1 MAFNSASG
9 YNNLPSGNFTPEIF
23 SQKVLKFFRR
33 ASVAEDITNTDYAG
47 EIENFGDTVRII
59 KEPTITVSAYS
70 RGSVVNPQDLADDQ
84 TTMVVDQ
91 ANAFAFKIDDIE
103 ERQSHVNFEAL
114 ATSSGAY
121 SLKRKYDFNVL
132 QAIAD
137 GAGLAG
143 ADDASL
149 TGGLLN
155 TNTALGTAG
164 TPIAV
169 HTAPD
174 NAVNLMLEMA
184 KELDEQSVPEENRWF
199 VASPAFYSK
208 LFSAGAKFAEVQVT
222 GDGTSPLRNGLVMQG
237 QIAGFNC
244 YKSTALVAGGTD
256 AISITGVT
264 AAAGEAVVL
273 AGHMSAV
280 ATASHIAKTEVVRST
295 ETFSDI
301 VRGLHVFGRKVLRP
315 EALVRGVVDTV
326 A

>member
-70 RGSVVNPQDLADDQ
+70 RGSVVSPQDLADDQ

-149 TGGLLN
+149 AGGLLN
-155 TNTALGTAG
+155 TNTALGTAAS
-164 TPIAV
+164 PVAV
-169 HTAPD
+169 HTDPD

-264 AAAGEAVVL
+264 AAAGESVVL

-315 EALVRGVVDTV
+315 EALVRGVVDTIV
-326 A
+326 